1 MVIVKCYISIER
13 FLKDLLEK
21 VSKGLNARIQLQE
34 MSAVAQQELAEEQ
47 QKQLKEIKVKSE
59 QVITVINS

>member
-1 MVIVKCYISIER
+1 M
-13 FLKDLLEK
+13 LEK

-47 QKQLKEIKVKSE
+47 QKKLKEIKVQNE